1 MEEKKSSGNGRLF
14 MVIGLVVAFIC
25 GCVVCSFAVVGG
37 AGIFAL
43 EAQTED
49 VKRQSFYTEPVTLAK
64 ENAEVTEAL
73 GEPIVDSI
81 TFLDGR
87 SQYQLESEHSFAN
100 LNITLTGPKGTANL
114 QVDAAVEGGVWI
126 YEVMQVQLSDGRVIL
141 LLGE

>member
-25 GCVVCSFAVVGG
+25 GCVVCSFAVAGG
-37 AGIFAL
+37 AGVFAFG
-43 EAQTED
+43 AATEL
-49 VKRQSFYTEPVTLAK
+49 VKNESFYIDSVARAK
-64 ENAEVTEAL
+64 ANPEVVEAL

-114 QVDAAVEGGVWI
+114 QVNAAVEGGVWV
-126 YEVMQVQLSDGRVIL
+126 YEVMQVELSDGRVIQ